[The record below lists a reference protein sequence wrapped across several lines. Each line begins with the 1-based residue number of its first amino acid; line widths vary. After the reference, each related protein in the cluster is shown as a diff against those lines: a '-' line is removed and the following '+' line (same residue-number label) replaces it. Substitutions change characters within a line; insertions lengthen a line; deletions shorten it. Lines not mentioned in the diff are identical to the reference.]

1 MRPSVRARKLQRHR
15 TSPHRFQP
23 KMSIRKGDEV
33 LIRTGRDKGK
43 RGEVIE
49 VIPMRNR
56 VIVEGVNMVKRHQR
70 RVPGSLQAG
79 IIDKPA
85 SLNRSNVMLICPSCN
100 QPSRP
105 GRTELPNGKH
115 ARICKKCGE
124 IIDKEQ

>member
-1 MRPSVRARKLQRHR
+1 
-15 TSPHRFQP
+15 
-23 KMSIRKGDEV
+23 MSIRKGDQV
-33 LIRTGRDKGK
+33 VVRSGKDKGK

-49 VIPMRNR
+49 VMPMRNR
-56 VIVEGVNMVKRHQR
+56 LIVEGINMVKRHQR

-85 SLNRSNVMLICPSCN
+85 PLNRSNVMLICPSCG

-115 ARICKKCGE
+115 ARTCKKCGE

>member
-1 MRPSVRARKLQRHR
+1 MAVARRRLARQK
-15 TSPHRFQP
+15 TSPWRFAP
-23 KMSIRKGDEV
+23 KMSIRKGDQV
-33 LIRTGRDKGK
+33 LVLSGKDKGK

-49 VIPMRNR
+49 VQPLRNR

-85 SLNRSNVMLICPSCN
+85 ALNRSNVMLLCPSCN

-105 GRTELPNGKH
+105 ARTALPNGKH
-115 ARICKKCGE
+115 VRVCKKCGE